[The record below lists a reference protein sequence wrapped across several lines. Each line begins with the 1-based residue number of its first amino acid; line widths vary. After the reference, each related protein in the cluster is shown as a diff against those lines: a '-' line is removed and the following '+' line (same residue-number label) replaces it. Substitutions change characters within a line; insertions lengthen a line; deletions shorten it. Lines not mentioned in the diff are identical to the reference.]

1 MASSKWLVYLCKRK
15 LLSKTNA
22 NSRVLLMAWQLGIE
36 LKAFYCHFPTLSSLR
51 RCFNRFSCTVSARS
65 GSAVPVL
72 VVAASE
78 MQRCMKWL
86 QATAG
91 LTNNAA
97 EKTNWQT
104 NTQHI
109 RAEILGPFFKS
120 QQNTTHTL
128 YNVHIKYNH
137 SNHMC
142 LLKIGKLK
150 GKGGTDVNKHL
161 DTSII

>member
-1 MASSKWLVYLCKRK
+1 MIKYLNTSFVLINKFTNTLISYFEWLVYLCKRK

-22 NSRVLLMAWQLGIE
+22 NSRVLLMGWKLGIE

-51 RCFNRFSCTVSARS
+51 RCFNRFSCTVSARL
-65 GSAVPVL
+65 VPVL

-104 NTQHI
+104 NTQPI
-109 RAEILGPFFKS
+109 RAEILGPFFMS
-120 QQNTTHTL
+120 QQKTTHTYIL
-128 YNVHIKYNH
+128 STIIAVIWTFKYLN
-137 SNHMC
+137 
-142 LLKIGKLK
+142 I
-150 GKGGTDVNKHL
+150 
-161 DTSII
+161 